1 MSDPSAFIQNGATR
15 KIVAAVSAPYAV
27 RIRASFTAGP
37 RPRNQYRVV
46 NSGSVV
52 AFLGAAADAV
62 NAAANAAVVST
73 TGNGIPLLPGATE
86 VFSFP
91 YDWYFTCTTA
101 SSPADIYIT
110 PGEGL

>member
-1 MSDPSAFIQNGATR
+1 MSEPSAFIQNGATK
-15 KIVAAVSAPYAV
+15 KIVAAVTPPAAV
-27 RIRASFTAGP
+27 QVPASFTAGP

-46 NSGSVV
+46 NGGAQI
-52 AFLGAAADAV
+52 AFLGAAAAASDA
-62 NAAANAAVVST
+62 ATNAAVVTS

-91 YDWYFTCTTA
+91 YDWYFTCSTA
-101 SSPADIYIT
+101 SSTTDIYIT